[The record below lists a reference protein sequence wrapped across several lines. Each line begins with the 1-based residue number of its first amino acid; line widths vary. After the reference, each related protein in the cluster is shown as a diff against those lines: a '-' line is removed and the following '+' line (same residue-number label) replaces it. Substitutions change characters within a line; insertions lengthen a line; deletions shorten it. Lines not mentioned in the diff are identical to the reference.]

1 MYEFVFYF
9 SFFFFHSIFLLFFLS
24 FTHYN
29 IRIIN
34 VCCPLRWDCDT
45 TVAGVEK
52 YMCFIYIATKARQYE
67 TTSHMFSL
75 DIDVW
80 RFFFSSLN
88 CKLQDSGIW
97 QFYEWNRCVRSKS
110 FTSIWQH
117 TWISYSRWI
126 GHDVRSAHF
135 IQWHGIHKAV
145 CLDVIWQAGNRVYI
159 IFLFPWKKEDV
170 LLSTS
175 RHMTV
180 FGLSE

>member
-1 MYEFVFYF
+1 MLPVALGLRHDGRWCGKVHVFYLYSDEGSSVRDHVAYVF
-9 SFFFFHSIFLLFFLS
+9 ARHRCMAFFFF
-24 FTHYN
+24 
-29 IRIIN
+29 
-34 VCCPLRWDCDT
+34 
-45 TVAGVEK
+45 
-52 YMCFIYIATKARQYE
+52 
-67 TTSHMFSL
+67 
-75 DIDVW
+75 
-80 RFFFSSLN
+80 SLN

-180 FGLSE
+180 FGWSE